1 MVNKTQPATRGGD
14 TLGGLRDG
22 SEPISLAPP
31 TTMGTGRA
39 GPTSN
44 FFNTSRHPRSCP
56 LNLWWTPHRCPF
68 PIAEPHPIT
77 PNGESDLPRRLTK
90 RAIVGAA

>member
-31 TTMGTGRA
+31 TTTGNRA
-39 GPTSN
+39 RRPDLQL
-44 FFNTSRHPRSCP
+44 FEY
-56 LNLWWTPHRCPF
+56 F
-68 PIAEPHPIT
+68 P
-77 PNGESDLPRRLTK
+77 SS
-90 RAIVGAA
+90 AIMST